1 MKYKH
6 DEFKL
11 DNSSIVYPA
20 AKTKKWSAMFK
31 MSATLK
37 EDIELDILKEA
48 LKVTL
53 NRLPCFK
60 TTLKKGPFW
69 HYIKQIEGLPV
80 IEKDVTHP
88 METLNIKANNGFLF
102 RVRYDKNKLS
112 FEYFHALT
120 DGFGGLTFMLTT
132 IKEYLSI
139 KYNKEFSCG
148 KYLLDCNETFK
159 SKEYAD
165 DYYTYSKKG
174 KAKYNDAVC
183 FYPKSES
190 LPDHQISIH
199 SIVVDTSTL
208 KSVAKNYN
216 ITVGGLLTSIMAYSY
231 YKVQKLTN
239 TNKPIKVA
247 VPVNLRYIYPSITMA
262 NFTTFVTPEIKDT
275 YKEYS
280 FSDIVDMIRSYLK
293 NQVNEENINKQFSKM
308 VKLERNFFIK
318 LIPLFIKI
326 PIMRAIYL
334 RQNKYFSTTFSNLG
348 NVVLPDDISEY
359 IEDINFMLG
368 QASIPKCIGGCVSY
382 NDKTHI
388 NLSRTIKDDIIEK
401 TFIET
406 LKMLNI
412 K

>member
-1 MKYKH
+1 MKLKN

-11 DNSSIVYPA
+11 DNSSLVYPA

-37 EDIELDILKEA
+37 EDIDVDILKEA

-60 TTLKKGPFW
+60 TTLKNGPFW
-69 HYIKQIEGLPV
+69 HYFKQIEGLPV

-165 DYYTYSKKG
+165 DYYFYSK
-174 KAKYNDAVC
+174 
-183 FYPKSES
+183 
-190 LPDHQISIH
+190 
-199 SIVVDTSTL
+199 TTL
-208 KSVAKNYN
+208 
-216 ITVGGLLTSIMAYSY
+216 
-231 YKVQKLTN
+231 
-239 TNKPIKVA
+239 
-247 VPVNLRYIYPSITMA
+247 
-262 NFTTFVTPEIKDT
+262 
-275 YKEYS
+275 
-280 FSDIVDMIRSYLK
+280 
-293 NQVNEENINKQFSKM
+293 
-308 VKLERNFFIK
+308 
-318 LIPLFIKI
+318 
-326 PIMRAIYL
+326 
-334 RQNKYFSTTFSNLG
+334 
-348 NVVLPDDISEY
+348 
-359 IEDINFMLG
+359 
-368 QASIPKCIGGCVSY
+368 
-382 NDKTHI
+382 
-388 NLSRTIKDDIIEK
+388 
-401 TFIET
+401 
-406 LKMLNI
+406 
-412 K
+412 